1 MASMVTSRASLG
13 SGSSEFSSIMLRQQ
27 RLVERSPVHADAHRL
42 LVLDRNLDHGA
53 EIVVV
58 FASDADVAGVDAV
71 LGQRAGALGIFLEQD
86 VAVVVEVADDRNAH
100 ALLIELLDDGRDRS
114 RGFFVVDRDPHQLGP
129 GLASAATCLT
139 VEGMSAVSVLVIDCT
154 TTGAS
159 LPTFTPPIEP
169 VTDFLR

>member
-1 MASMVTSRASLG
+1 MLG
-13 SGSSEFSSIMLRQQ
+13 EQ

-58 FASDADVAGVDAV
+58 LASDADVAGIDAV
-71 LGQRAGALGIFLEQD
+71 LGQRPGALGILLQQD
-86 VAVVVEVADDRNAH
+86 VSVVVEVADDGDAH
-100 ALLIELLDDGRDRS
+100 ALRSSCSTMRATAAAASSLLTVTRTS
-114 RGFFVVDRDPHQLGP
+114 SDP
-129 GLASAATCLT
+129 ARARAATCLT

-159 LPTFTPPIEP
+159 LPTRTPPIEP
-169 VTDFLR
+169 